1 MPIFMPT
8 AAARCAT
15 EITPEMLRALGA
27 EAVLLDVDNT
37 LTRHNHPDVDGK
49 ILCWLDRMKAG
60 GVRMIVLSNN
70 SISRV
75 KPFAGVV
82 EWTHKLQEAGFSVII
97 VSNNTRR
104 RVQAFAAGFGLPFCS
119 RALKPLPVGYV
130 RAARLAGVP
139 CRRCV
144 VVGDQIFTDI
154 VGANLVGMSSVLLT
168 PLQEETGWSFKVRR
182 RLEKPFRKKLSD
194 QERGK

>member
-1 MPIFMPT
+1 MPLLTPQFDFRRIQEIPT
-8 AAARCAT
+8 SFFVQHG
-15 EITPEMLRALGA
+15 IRAL
-27 EAVLLDVDNT
+27 LLDVDNT
-37 LTRHNHPDVDGK
+37 LTTHNAPQP
-49 ILCWLDRMKAG
+49 W
-60 GVRMIVLSNN
+60 
-70 SISRV
+70 
-75 KPFAGVV
+75 PGVV

-104 RVQAFAAGFGLPFCS
+104 RVQAFAAGFDLPFCS

-154 VGANLVGMSSVLLT
+154 VGANLVRMSSVLLT

>member
-37 LTRHNHPDVDGK
+37 LTTHNAPQP
-49 ILCWLDRMKAG
+49 W
-60 GVRMIVLSNN
+60 
-70 SISRV
+70 
-75 KPFAGVV
+75 PGVV